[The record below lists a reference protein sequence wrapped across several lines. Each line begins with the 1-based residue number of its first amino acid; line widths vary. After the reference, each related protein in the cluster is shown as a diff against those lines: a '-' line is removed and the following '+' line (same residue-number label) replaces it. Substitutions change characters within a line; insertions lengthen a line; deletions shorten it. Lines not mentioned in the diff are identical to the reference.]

1 MVKDPMAYRDY
12 RWFITSSGKLV
23 IGGKSAIQNEEI
35 MSKIRNDD
43 VVMHTS
49 SPGSPFCIIKKPTK
63 QDLEEV
69 AIFTASFSQ
78 QWKSGKKM
86 ADVDVF
92 LGSQVSKT
100 KDMKVGTFGVFGK
113 SAKKKVELKLVLD
126 IQNEK
131 LRAVPSTAANNPL
144 LTLLPGNLT
153 KEQATETIL
162 KILEKKGINVK
173 KEEIMAAIP
182 SDKIA
187 IQER

>member
-1 MVKDPMAYRDY
+1 MVKDTENYQDY

-23 IGGKSAIQNEEI
+23 IGGKSAVQNEEI
-35 MSKIRNDD
+35 MSRIRNED

-131 LRAVPSTAANNPL
+131 LRAVPPSAASNPL
-144 LTLLPGNLT
+144 LTLVPGNLS
-153 KEQATETIL
+153 KEQATDAIF
-162 KILEKKGINVK
+162 KILEKKSISVK
-173 KEEIMAAIP
+173 KDEIMAAIP

-187 IQER
+187 VKE